1 MLRNLRI
8 HQKFVA
14 ILLLPLVVLTVL
26 AVGRIRSNVTES
38 FRAGRVNSLVT
49 FTVTLAGLAH
59 ELQKERDLSAVY
71 VRDRRSGRESVAVQR
86 ELVDDVLARYQAR
99 LGAIDARRYSSRVR
113 DALAGVRQRLGELA
127 GQRHAIDARGLDLGA
142 SLRWYSDTVE
152 TLIGVEDVAADEVD
166 DRGVARDLEAYTS
179 LSRAKEQA
187 AQQRGAIAGALA
199 SGRYETADAQRLAAA
214 SALESSWLGRF
225 KATATAPQQALYAR
239 TLTGPDVE
247 RTNSLE
253 ATALA
258 AEPGRPP
265 PLQLNTWFFATSA
278 TIDLLRK
285 VEVQLAD
292 ETASAS
298 RAGAAAADRR
308 VATDVAG
315 IAVLV
320 VILAL
325 CMVMAG
331 SMARP
336 LRRLERAALEVAD
349 RGLPGVI
356 ERLQRGELVDPDEEA
371 PLEVRSKDEIG
382 QVARAF
388 NEVHRVATRV
398 ATEQAALRK
407 SIGDL
412 FHNLARRSQGLVD
425 RQLELIDELER
436 GEADPERL
444 EELFRIDHLAT
455 RMRRNAENLVVLSGT
470 EQFRRW
476 SEPVPLPDVI
486 EAAVAEVE
494 EYARVRVNSVGELTL
509 SGQAATDV
517 AHLLAELVENATSFS
532 PPSTVVQVVGGRVA
546 SGYVLE
552 IEDRGLGMNDAELI
566 EANQRLATPSET
578 DITAS
583 RMMGFHVVGRLA
595 ARHGISVQLRHSWYG
610 GVTALVLLPQALLA
624 RTFEPAFER
633 ATIPP
638 AEPRDG
644 ANPASRDNGGGAPAG
659 LGGPAPATGV
669 YLPLRRHAAQ
679 SGRAGRGDG
688 AEAGEPAE

>member
-1 MLRNLRI
+1 MLHNLRI

-14 ILLLPLVVLTVL
+14 ILLLPLVVLTAL
-26 AVGRIRSNVTES
+26 AVGRIRSNVAQS
-38 FRAGRVNSLVT
+38 VRAGRVNSLVT

-71 VRDRRSGRESVAVQR
+71 VSDPRAGLQSVAVQR
-86 ELVDDVLARYQAR
+86 ELVDQVLARYQAR
-99 LGAIDARRYSSRVR
+99 LAAIDADRYSGRVR
-113 DALAGVRQRLGELA
+113 DTLAGVRQRLGGLA
-127 GQRHAIDARGLDLGA
+127 EQRHAIDARSLDLAG

-152 TLIGVEDVAADEVD
+152 SLIGVEDVAADEVD
-166 DRGVARDLEAYTS
+166 DRAAARDLEAYTS
-179 LSRAKEQA
+179 LSRAKEQT
-187 AQQRGAIAGALA
+187 AQERGAIAGALA
-199 SGRYETADAQRLAAA
+199 SGRYQTADAQRLAAA
-214 SALESSWLGRF
+214 SALERAWLGRF
-225 KATATAPQQALYAR
+225 QATATAPQRTLYAR
-239 TLTGPDVE
+239 TLSGPDVR
-247 RTNSLE
+247 RTDSLR

-258 AEPGRPP
+258 AQPDGGPL

-278 TIDLLRK
+278 TIDLQRK
-285 VEVQLAD
+285 VEVALAD
-292 ETASAS
+292 ETAAAS

-308 VATDVAG
+308 VATDAAG
-315 IAVLV
+315 IVVLA
-320 VILAL
+320 VILLL

-336 LRRLERAALEVAD
+336 LRRLERTALEVAD
-349 RGLPGVI
+349 RRLPGVI

-371 PLEVRSKDEIG
+371 PLEVASRDEIG

-407 SIGDL
+407 GIGDL

-436 GEADPERL
+436 GEADPNRL

-494 EYARVRVNSVGELTL
+494 EYARVRVTAVGEFTL
-509 SGQAATDV
+509 SGQAASDV

-532 PPSTVVQVVGGRVA
+532 PPSTVVEVVGSPVA

-552 IEDRGLGMNDAELI
+552 VEDRGLGMSDAELI
-566 EANQRLATPSET
+566 EANQRLATPSGS
-578 DITAS
+578 DITVS

-595 ARHGISVQLRHSWYG
+595 ARHGIGVQLRHSWYG
-610 GVTALVLLPQALLA
+610 GVTALVLLPERLLA
-624 RTFEPAFER
+624 RAFGQP
-633 ATIPP
+633 TL
-638 AEPRDG
+638 
-644 ANPASRDNGGGAPAG
+644 APARG
-659 LGGPAPATGV
+659 RGSANGDGPSGSFSLAEATGHAPTTGV

-679 SGRAGRGDG
+679 SADRAGRGDA

>member
-1 MLRNLRI
+1 MLHNLRI

-14 ILLLPLVVLTVL
+14 VLLLPLVVLTAL

-38 FRAGRVNSLVT
+38 VRAGRVNTLVT

-71 VRDRRSGRESVAVQR
+71 VSDRSSGPQSVVVQR
-86 ELVDDVLARYQAR
+86 QLVDQVLARYQAR
-99 LGAIDARRYSSRVR
+99 LAAIDARRYSARVR
-113 DALAGVRQRLGELA
+113 DALAGVRRRLDGLGDQRRAIDGRSLDLA
-127 GQRHAIDARGLDLGA
+127 G

-152 TLIGVEDVAADEVD
+152 TLISVEDVAADEVD
-166 DRGVARDLEAYTS
+166 DRGVARDLETYTS

-187 AQQRGAIAGALA
+187 AQERGAIAGALA
-199 SGRYETADAQRLAAA
+199 SGDYKTSDAQRLAAA
-214 SALESSWLGRF
+214 SALQSSWLGRF
-225 KATATAPQQALYAR
+225 QATATASQRALYSR
-239 TLTGPDVE
+239 TLTGPDVQ
-247 RTNSLE
+247 RADSLR
-253 ATALA
+253 ATALTA
-258 AEPGRPP
+258 QPGA
-265 PLQLNTWFFATSA
+265 PLSLRLNTWFFATSA

-285 VEVQLAD
+285 VEVALAD

-298 RAGAAAADRR
+298 RASASAADRR
-308 VATDVAG
+308 VVTDAAG
-315 IAVLV
+315 IAALV

-336 LRRLERAALEVAD
+336 LRRLERTARDVAD
-349 RGLPGVI
+349 RRLPGVI
-356 ERLQRGELVDPDEEA
+356 ERLQRGEVVDPDEEA
-371 PLEVRSKDEIG
+371 PLEVASKDEIG

-412 FHNLARRSQGLVD
+412 FHNLARRSQSLVD

-436 GEADPERL
+436 GEADPNRL

-470 EQFRRW
+470 EQLRRW

-494 EYARVRVNSVGELTL
+494 EYARVRVTTVGELML
-509 SGQAATDV
+509 SGQAASDV

-532 PPSTVVQVVGGRVA
+532 PPSTTVEVVGSPVA

-552 IEDRGLGMNDAELI
+552 IEDRGLGMTDAELI
-566 EANQRLATPSET
+566 EANQRLVTPSAA
-578 DITAS
+578 DITVS

-595 ARHGISVQLRHSWYG
+595 ARHDIGVQLRHSWYG
-610 GVTALVLLPQALLA
+610 GVTALVLLPDHLLGQP
-624 RTFEPAFER
+624 FEPGPLAVPR
-633 ATIPP
+633 AANGAGGREPFP
-638 AEPRDG
+638 LAEVNRT
-644 ANPASRDNGGGAPAG
+644 ALTR
-659 LGGPAPATGV
+659 GV

-679 SGRAGRGDG
+679 PSNRAGGGDA
-688 AEAGEPAE
+688 AEADEQVE

>member
-1 MLRNLRI
+1 MLHNLRI
-8 HQKFVA
+8 RQKFVA
-14 ILLLPLVVLTVL
+14 ILLLPLVVLTAL
-26 AVGRIRSNVTES
+26 AASRIRSNVTES
-38 FRAGRVNSLVT
+38 VRAGRVDALVT

-71 VRDRRSGRESVAVQR
+71 VSDPSSGPQNVAVQR
-86 ELVDDVLARYQAR
+86 KLVDQVLARYQAK
-99 LGAIDARRYSSRVR
+99 LGAIDVRRYSDRVR
-113 DALAGVRQRLGELA
+113 DALAGVRQRLGGLA
-127 GQRHAIDARGLDLGA
+127 GQRQAIDARRLDLAG
-142 SLRWYSDTVE
+142 SLSWYSDTIE

-166 DRGVARDLEAYTS
+166 NRGVARDLEVYTS

-187 AQQRGAIAGALA
+187 AQERGYIAGAIA
-199 SGRYETADAQRLAAA
+199 SGRFETADAQRLAAA
-214 SALESSWLGRF
+214 NALESSWLGRF
-225 KATATAPQQALYAR
+225 QATATPAQQTLYSR
-239 TLTGPDVE
+239 SLTGPDVQ
-247 RTNSLE
+247 RTSSLRQ
-253 ATALA
+253 AALA
-258 AEPGRPP
+258 AQPGRG
-265 PLQLNTWFFATSA
+265 PLPIQLNTWFFATSA

-285 VEVQLAD
+285 VEVELAD
-292 ETASAS
+292 ATAAAS
-298 RAGAAAADRR
+298 RSSAAAADRR
-308 VATDVAG
+308 VATDVTG
-315 IAVLV
+315 IAALV

-336 LRRLERAALEVAD
+336 LRRLERTAREVAE
-349 RGLPGVI
+349 RRLPGI
-356 ERLQRGELVDPDEEA
+356 IDRLQRGEVVDPDEEA
-371 PLEVRSKDEIG
+371 PLEVGSRDEIG

-425 RQLELIDELER
+425 RQLELIDDLER
-436 GEADPERL
+436 GEADPNRL

-470 EQFRRW
+470 EQLRRW
-476 SEPVPLPDVI
+476 SEPVPLADVI

-494 EYARVRVNSVGELTL
+494 EYARVRVSTVGELAL
-509 SGQAATDV
+509 SGQAASDV

-532 PPSTVVQVVGGRVA
+532 PPSTIVEVAGGPVA

-566 EANQRLATPSET
+566 EANRRLTTPSAT
-578 DITAS
+578 DVTVS

-610 GVTALVLLPQALLA
+610 GVTALVLLPERLFGQAFEQATIGPAGPANGDGSREPFPLA
-624 RTFEPAFER
+624 EITGPAF
-633 ATIPP
+633 
-638 AEPRDG
+638 
-644 ANPASRDNGGGAPAG
+644 SS
-659 LGGPAPATGV
+659 GV

-679 SGRAGRGDG
+679 PPNRPGGTGSA
-688 AEAGEPAE
+688 AEAGEPVE

>member
-1 MLRNLRI
+1 MLHNLRI

-14 ILLLPLVVLTVL
+14 ILLLPLAVLTVL
-26 AVGRIRSNVTES
+26 AVGRIRSNVVQS
-38 FRAGRVNSLVT
+38 ARARQVNSLVT

-71 VRDRRSGRESVAVQR
+71 LSDPHAGRESVAVQR
-86 ELVDDVLARYQAR
+86 QLVDQVLARYQAR
-99 LGAIDARRYSSRVR
+99 LGAIDATRYSARVR
-113 DALAGVRQRLGELA
+113 ETLAGVRQRLDGLGEQRGAIDGRSLDLA
-127 GQRHAIDARGLDLGA
+127 GA
-142 SLRWYSDTVE
+142 LRWYSDTVE
-152 TLIGVEDVAADEVD
+152 LLIGVEDVAADEVD
-166 DRGVARDLEAYTS
+166 DRGAARDLEAYTS
-179 LSRAKEQA
+179 LSRAKEQT
-187 AQQRGAIAGALA
+187 AQERGAIGGALA
-199 SGRYETADAQRLAAA
+199 SGRYQTADAQRLAAA
-214 SALESSWLGRF
+214 SALERSWLGRF
-225 KATATAPQQALYAR
+225 QATATASQRALYAR
-239 TLTGPDVE
+239 TLSGPDVQ
-247 RTNSLE
+247 RTDSLR

-258 AEPGRPP
+258 AQPNGRPL
-265 PLQLNTWFFATSA
+265 PLQLTTWFFATSA
-278 TIDLLRK
+278 TIDLQRK
-285 VEVQLAD
+285 VEVALAD
-292 ETASAS
+292 ETAAAS

-315 IAVLV
+315 IVVLAA
-320 VILAL
+320 ILLL

-336 LRRLERAALEVAD
+336 LRRLERTALEVAE
-349 RGLPGVI
+349 RRLPGVI

-371 PLEVRSKDEIG
+371 PLEVGSRDEIG

-436 GEADPERL
+436 GEADPNRL

-494 EYARVRVNSVGELTL
+494 EYARVRVTAVGEFTL
-509 SGQAATDV
+509 SGQAASDV

-532 PPSTVVQVVGGRVA
+532 PPSTVVGVIGSPVS

-552 IEDRGLGMNDAELI
+552 VEDRGLGMSDPELI
-566 EANQRLATPSET
+566 EANQRLRAPST
-578 DITAS
+578 SDIAVS
-583 RMMGFHVVGRLA
+583 KMMGFHVVGRLA
-595 ARHGISVQLRHSWYG
+595 ARHGIGVQLRHSWYG
-610 GVTALVLLPQALLA
+610 GVTALVLLPDSLLA
-624 RTFEPAFER
+624 RPFEQPTLAPAR
-633 ATIPP
+633 
-638 AEPRDG
+638 PR
-644 ANPASRDNGGGAPAG
+644 NGGGPSDSVSLAEASW
-659 LGGPAPATGV
+659 PAPTTGV

-679 SGRAGRGDG
+679 SVDRPGRGEA
-688 AEAGEPAE
+688 AEAGDPAE

>member
-38 FRAGRVNSLVT
+38 VRAGRVNSLVT

-59 ELQKERDLSAVY
+59 ELQRSAIS
-71 VRDRRSGRESVAVQR
+71 RPCSSATTAPDPRAWSCSASWSTTSSPATRRGSARSTPAATAPGSATRWRACAGGWASWPCSDGRS
-86 ELVDDVLARYQAR
+86 
-99 LGAIDARRYSSRVR
+99 
-113 DALAGVRQRLGELA
+113 
-127 GQRHAIDARGLDLGA
+127 
-142 SLRWYSDTVE
+142 TP
-152 TLIGVEDVAADEVD
+152 
-166 DRGVARDLEAYTS
+166 AYTS

-187 AQQRGAIAGALA
+187 AQERGAIAGAIA
-199 SGRYETADAQRLAAA
+199 SGQFQTADAQRLAAA

-225 KATATAPQQALYAR
+225 KATATAPRQALYAR
-239 TLTGPDVE
+239 TLTGPDVD
-247 RTNSLE
+247 RANSLQ
-253 ATALA
+253 ATALG
-258 AEPGRPP
+258 AEPGRPL

-308 VATDVAG
+308 VAIDVAG
-315 IAVLV
+315 IAVPA

-336 LRRLERAALEVAD
+336 LRRLERAALQVAE

-356 ERLQRGELVDPDEEA
+356 ERLQRGELVDPDEQA

-476 SEPVPLPDVI
+476 SEPVPLPDVV

-494 EYARVRVNSVGELTL
+494 EYARVRVTSVGELTL
-509 SGQAATDV
+509 PGQAATDV

-532 PPSTVVQVVGGRVA
+532 PPSTVVEVVGGRVA

-552 IEDRGLGMNDAELI
+552 IEDRGLGMTDADLI
-566 EANQRLATPSET
+566 EANERLAAPSET

-595 ARHGISVQLRHSWYG
+595 APHGISVQLRHSWYG
-610 GVTALVLLPQALLA
+610 GVTALVLLPEALLA
-624 RTFEPAFER
+624 RAFELAFER
-633 ATIPP
+633 ATT
-638 AEPRDG
+638 
-644 ANPASRDNGGGAPAG
+644 APAK
-659 LGGPAPATGV
+659 PREAAGV

-679 SGRAGRGDG
+679 SGRAGHGDA

>member
-1 MLRNLRI
+1 MLHNLRI

-14 ILLLPLVVLTVL
+14 ILLLPLVVLTAL
-26 AVGRIRSNVTES
+26 AVGRIRSNVAQS
-38 FRAGRVNSLVT
+38 VRAGRVNSLVT

-71 VRDRRSGRESVAVQR
+71 VSDPRAGLQSVAVQR
-86 ELVDDVLARYQAR
+86 ELVDQVLVRYQAR
-99 LGAIDARRYSSRVR
+99 LAAIDADRYSGRVG
-113 DALAGVRQRLGELA
+113 DTLAGVRQRLGGLA
-127 GQRHAIDARGLDLGA
+127 EQRRAIDARSLDLAG

-152 TLIGVEDVAADEVD
+152 SLIGVEDVAADEVD
-166 DRGVARDLEAYTS
+166 DRVAARDLEAYTS
-179 LSRAKEQA
+179 LSRAKEQT
-187 AQQRGAIAGALA
+187 AQERGAIAGALA
-199 SGRYETADAQRLAAA
+199 SGRYQTADAQRLAAA
-214 SALESSWLGRF
+214 SALERSWLGRF
-225 KATATAPQQALYAR
+225 QATATAPQRALYSR
-239 TLTGPDVE
+239 TLSGPDVR
-247 RTNSLE
+247 RTDSLR

-258 AEPGRPP
+258 AQPNGRRL

-278 TIDLLRK
+278 TIDLQRK
-285 VEVQLAD
+285 VEVALAD
-292 ETASAS
+292 ETAAAS

-315 IAVLV
+315 IVVLV
-320 VILAL
+320 AILLL

-336 LRRLERAALEVAD
+336 LRRLERTALEVAD
-349 RGLPGVI
+349 RRLPGVI

-371 PLEVRSKDEIG
+371 PLEVASRDEIG

-436 GEADPERL
+436 GEADPDRL

-486 EAAVAEVE
+486 GAAVAEVE
-494 EYARVRVNSVGELTL
+494 EYARVRVTAVGEFTL
-509 SGQAATDV
+509 SGQAASDV

-532 PPSTVVQVVGGRVA
+532 PPSTVVEVVGSPVA

-552 IEDRGLGMNDAELI
+552 IEDRGLGMSDAELI
-566 EANQRLATPSET
+566 EVNQRLATPSGS
-578 DITAS
+578 DIAVS

-595 ARHGISVQLRHSWYG
+595 ARHGIGVQLRHSWYG
-610 GVTALVLLPQALLA
+610 GVTALVLLPERLLA
-624 RTFEPAFER
+624 RAFGQPTLAPAR
-633 ATIPP
+633 P
-638 AEPRDG
+638 A
-644 ANPASRDNGGGAPAG
+644 NGGGPNGSFSLAEATGHAPT
-659 LGGPAPATGV
+659 TGV

-679 SGRAGRGDG
+679 SADRAGRGRGDA